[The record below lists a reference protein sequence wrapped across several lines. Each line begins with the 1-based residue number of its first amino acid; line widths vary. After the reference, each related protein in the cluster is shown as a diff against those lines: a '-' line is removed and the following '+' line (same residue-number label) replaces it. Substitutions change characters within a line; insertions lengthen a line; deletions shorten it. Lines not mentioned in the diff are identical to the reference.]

1 MRRLSILL
9 MILIVINITACD
21 SKTENYYKNHPSE
34 EKAKEKAKECK
45 ENETLSEDCINALKV
60 GVKPTNEE
68 SKYSPNTPRKS
79 DNQIL
84 EALKQND
91 LKKEKITKDINQSS
105 ENNESIIIPPIAET
119 PSEIYPSK
127 ITKNNQ
133 SSIFSDDVNITQEKL
148 P

>member
-9 MILIVINITACD
+9 AILIVINITACD
-21 SKTENYYKNHPSE
+21 SKTENYYKNLPSE
-34 EKAKEKAKECK
+34 AKEKAKEYK
-45 ENETLSEDCINALKV
+45 KSGTLSEDCINALKV

-68 SKYSPNTPRKS
+68 GKYSPNTPKKS

-91 LKKEKITKDINQSS
+91 LKKEKTTKDINQSS

-127 ITKNNQ
+127 TTENNQ
-133 SSIFSDDVNITQEKL
+133 SSIFSDDVNMTQEK
-148 P
+148 

>member
-9 MILIVINITACD
+9 TILIIINITACD

-34 EKAKEKAKECK
+34 AKEKAKECK
-45 ENETLSEDCINALKV
+45 ESVTLNEDCINALKV

-68 SKYSPNTPRKS
+68 SKYSPNTPKKS

-91 LKKEKITKDINQSS
+91 LKKEKTTKDINQSS
-105 ENNESIIIPPIAET
+105 E
-119 PSEIYPSK
+119 
-127 ITKNNQ
+127 NNQ

>member
-1 MRRLSILL
+1 MQRLSILL
-9 MILIVINITACD
+9 TILIVINITACD

-34 EKAKEKAKECK
+34 AKEKAKECK
-45 ENETLSEDCINALKV
+45 ESETLSEDCINALKV

-68 SKYSPNTPRKS
+68 SKYSPNTPKKS

-91 LKKEKITKDINQSS
+91 LTTKDINQSS
-105 ENNESIIIPPIAET
+105 ENNESIIILPIAET

-127 ITKNNQ
+127 TKDDNQ
-133 SSIFSDDVNITQEKL
+133 SSIFSDDINITQEKL

>member
-9 MILIVINITACD
+9 TILIVINITACD
-21 SKTENYYKNHPSE
+21 SKTENYYKNLPSE
-34 EKAKEKAKECK
+34 AKEKAKECK
-45 ENETLSEDCINALKV
+45 ESGTLSEDYINALKV

-68 SKYSPNTPRKS
+68 SKYSPNTPKKS

-84 EALKQND
+84 EAL
-91 LKKEKITKDINQSS
+91 KDINQSS
-105 ENNESIIIPPIAET
+105 ENNESIIIPPITET

-127 ITKNNQ
+127 TTENNQ

-148 P
+148 PWK

>member
-1 MRRLSILL
+1 MQRLSILL
-9 MILIVINITACD
+9 TILIVINITACD

-34 EKAKEKAKECK
+34 AKEKAKECK
-45 ENETLSEDCINALKV
+45 ESETLSEDCINALKV

-68 SKYSPNTPRKS
+68 SKYSPNTLKKS

-91 LKKEKITKDINQSS
+91 LTTKDINQSS

-127 ITKNNQ
+127 TKDDNQ
-133 SSIFSDDVNITQEKL
+133 SSIFSDDINITQEKL

>member
-9 MILIVINITACD
+9 AILIVINITACD
-21 SKTENYYKNHPSE
+21 SKTENYYKNLPNE
-34 EKAKEKAKECK
+34 AKEKAKECK
-45 ENETLSEDCINALKV
+45 KSGTLSEDCINALKV

-68 SKYSPNTPRKS
+68 GKYSPNTPKKS

-91 LKKEKITKDINQSS
+91 LKKEKTTKDINQSS

-127 ITKNNQ
+127 TTENNQ
-133 SSIFSDDVNITQEKL
+133 SSIFSDDVNMTQEK
-148 P
+148 

>member
-9 MILIVINITACD
+9 TILIVINITACD
-21 SKTENYYKNHPSE
+21 SKTENYYKNLPSE
-34 EKAKEKAKECK
+34 AKEKAKECK
-45 ENETLSEDCINALKV
+45 ESGTLSEDCINALKV

-68 SKYSPNTPRKS
+68 GKYSPNTPKKS

-91 LKKEKITKDINQSS
+91 LKKKNHKDINQSS

-127 ITKNNQ
+127 TTENNQ
-133 SSIFSDDVNITQEKL
+133 SSIFSDDVNMTQEK
-148 P
+148 

>member
-9 MILIVINITACD
+9 TILIIINITACD

-34 EKAKEKAKECK
+34 AKEKAKECK
-45 ENETLSEDCINALKV
+45 EGGTLSEDCINALKV

-68 SKYSPNTPRKS
+68 SKYSPNTPKKS

-84 EALKQND
+84 EALKQNN
-91 LKKEKITKDINQSS
+91 LKKEKTTKDINQSS
-105 ENNESIIIPPIAET
+105 E
-119 PSEIYPSK
+119 
-127 ITKNNQ
+127 NNQ

>member
-9 MILIVINITACD
+9 TILIVINITACD

-34 EKAKEKAKECK
+34 AKEKAKECK
-45 ENETLSEDCINALKV
+45 ESGILSEDCIN
-60 GVKPTNEE
+60 T
-68 SKYSPNTPRKS
+68 
-79 DNQIL
+79 
-84 EALKQND
+84 
-91 LKKEKITKDINQSS
+91 LKK
-105 ENNESIIIPPIAET
+105 SIIIPPITET

-127 ITKNNQ
+127 TKDNNQ

>member
-9 MILIVINITACD
+9 AILIVINITACD
-21 SKTENYYKNHPSE
+21 SKTENYYKNLPSE
-34 EKAKEKAKECK
+34 AKEKAKECK
-45 ENETLSEDCINALKV
+45 ESGTLSEDCINALKV

-68 SKYSPNTPRKS
+68 GKYSPNTPKKS

-91 LKKEKITKDINQSS
+91 LKRKTTKDINQSS

-119 PSEIYPSK
+119 PSELSFQNNRKQSK
-127 ITKNNQ
+127 
-133 SSIFSDDVNITQEKL
+133 FYL
-148 P
+148 

>member
-9 MILIVINITACD
+9 TILIVINITACD
-21 SKTENYYKNHPSE
+21 SKTENYYKNLPSE
-34 EKAKEKAKECK
+34 AKEKAKECK
-45 ENETLSEDCINALKV
+45 ESGTLSEDYINALKV
-60 GVKPTNEE
+60 DVKPTNEE
-68 SKYSPNTPRKS
+68 SKYSPNTPKKS

-91 LKKEKITKDINQSS
+91 LKKEKTTKDINQSS
-105 ENNESIIIPPIAET
+105 ENNESIIIPPITET

-127 ITKNNQ
+127 TTENNQ

>member
-9 MILIVINITACD
+9 AILIVINITACD
-21 SKTENYYKNHPSE
+21 SKTENYYKNLPSE
-34 EKAKEKAKECK
+34 AKEKVKECK
-45 ENETLSEDCINALKV
+45 ESGTLSEDCINALKV

-68 SKYSPNTPRKS
+68 GKYSPNTPKKS

-91 LKKEKITKDINQSS
+91 LKKEKTTKDINQSS
-105 ENNESIIIPPIAET
+105 ENNESIIILPIAET

-127 ITKNNQ
+127 TTENNQ
-133 SSIFSDDVNITQEKL
+133 SSIFSDDVNMTQEK
-148 P
+148 

>member
-1 MRRLSILL
+1 MQRLSILL
-9 MILIVINITACD
+9 TILIIINITACD

-34 EKAKEKAKECK
+34 AKEKAKECK
-45 ENETLSEDCINALKV
+45 ESGTLSEDCINALEI
-60 GVKPTNEE
+60 GIKPTNEE
-68 SKYSPNTPRKS
+68 SKYSPNTPKKS

-127 ITKNNQ
+127 TKDDNQ
-133 SSIFSDDVNITQEKL
+133 SSIFSDDINITQEKL

>member
-9 MILIVINITACD
+9 TILIVINITACD

-34 EKAKEKAKECK
+34 AKEKAKECK
-45 ENETLSEDCINALKV
+45 ESGTLSEDCINALKV

-68 SKYSPNTPRKS
+68 SKYSPNTPKKS

-91 LKKEKITKDINQSS
+91 LTTKDINQSS

-127 ITKNNQ
+127 TKDDNQ
-133 SSIFSDDVNITQEKL
+133 SSIFSDDINITQEKL

>member
-1 MRRLSILL
+1 MQRLSILL
-9 MILIVINITACD
+9 TILIIINITACD

-34 EKAKEKAKECK
+34 AKEKAKECK
-45 ENETLSEDCINALKV
+45 ESGTLSEDCINALEI
-60 GVKPTNEE
+60 GIKPTNKE
-68 SKYSPNTPRKS
+68 SKYSPNTPKKS

-91 LKKEKITKDINQSS
+91 LTTKDINQSS

-127 ITKNNQ
+127 TTENNQ
-133 SSIFSDDVNITQEKL
+133 SSIFSDDINITQEKL

>member
-9 MILIVINITACD
+9 AILIVINITACD
-21 SKTENYYKNHPSE
+21 SKTENYYKNLPSE
-34 EKAKEKAKECK
+34 AKEKAKECK
-45 ENETLSEDCINALKV
+45 ESRTLSEDCINALKV

-68 SKYSPNTPRKS
+68 GKYSPNTPKKS

-91 LKKEKITKDINQSS
+91 LKKEKTTKDINQSS

-127 ITKNNQ
+127 TTENNQ
-133 SSIFSDDVNITQEKL
+133 SSIFSDDVNMTQEK
-148 P
+148 

>member
-1 MRRLSILL
+1 MQRLSILFT
-9 MILIVINITACD
+9 ILIVINITACD

-34 EKAKEKAKECK
+34 AKEKAKECK
-45 ENETLSEDCINALKV
+45 ESETLSEDCINALKV

-68 SKYSPNTPRKS
+68 SKYSPNTPKKS

-91 LKKEKITKDINQSS
+91 LTTKDINQSS

-127 ITKNNQ
+127 TKDDNQ
-133 SSIFSDDVNITQEKL
+133 SSIFSDDINITQEKL

>member
-9 MILIVINITACD
+9 AILIVINITACD
-21 SKTENYYKNHPSE
+21 SKTENYYKNLPSE
-34 EKAKEKAKECK
+34 AKEKAKECK
-45 ENETLSEDCINALKV
+45 ESGTLSEDCINALKV

-68 SKYSPNTPRKS
+68 SKYSPNTPKKS

-91 LKKEKITKDINQSS
+91 LTTKDINQSS

-127 ITKNNQ
+127 TTENNQ
-133 SSIFSDDVNITQEKL
+133 SSIFSDDINITQEKL

>member
-1 MRRLSILL
+1 MQRLSILL
-9 MILIVINITACD
+9 TILIVINITACD

-34 EKAKEKAKECK
+34 AKEKAKECK
-45 ENETLSEDCINALKV
+45 ESGTLSEDCINALKV

-68 SKYSPNTPRKS
+68 SKYSPNTPKKS

-91 LKKEKITKDINQSS
+91 LTTKDINQSS
-105 ENNESIIIPPIAET
+105 ENNESIIMPPIAET

-127 ITKNNQ
+127 TTENNQ
-133 SSIFSDDVNITQEKL
+133 SSIFSDDINITQEKL

>member
-9 MILIVINITACD
+9 AILIVINITACD
-21 SKTENYYKNHPSE
+21 SKTENYYKNLPSE
-34 EKAKEKAKECK
+34 AKEKAKECK
-45 ENETLSEDCINALKV
+45 ESGTLNEDCINALKV

-68 SKYSPNTPRKS
+68 GKYSPNTPKKS

-91 LKKEKITKDINQSS
+91 LKKEKTTKDINQSS

-127 ITKNNQ
+127 TTENNQ
-133 SSIFSDDVNITQEKL
+133 SSIFSDDVNMTQEK
-148 P
+148 

>member
-1 MRRLSILL
+1 MQRLSILL
-9 MILIVINITACD
+9 TILIVINITACD

-34 EKAKEKAKECK
+34 AKEKAKECK
-45 ENETLSEDCINALKV
+45 ESGTLSEDCINALKV

-68 SKYSPNTPRKS
+68 SKYSPNTPKKS

-91 LKKEKITKDINQSS
+91 LTTKDINQSS

-127 ITKNNQ
+127 TKDDNQ
-133 SSIFSDDVNITQEKL
+133 SSIFSDDINITQEKL

>member
-9 MILIVINITACD
+9 AILIVINITACD
-21 SKTENYYKNHPSE
+21 SKTENYYKNLPSE
-34 EKAKEKAKECK
+34 AKEKAKECK
-45 ENETLSEDCINALKV
+45 ESGTLSEDCINALKV

-68 SKYSPNTPRKS
+68 DKYSPNTPKKS

-84 EALKQND
+84 EALKHND
-91 LKKEKITKDINQSS
+91 LKKEKTTKDINQSS

-127 ITKNNQ
+127 TTENNQ
-133 SSIFSDDVNITQEKL
+133 SSIFSDDVNMTQEK
-148 P
+148 

>member
-9 MILIVINITACD
+9 PILIVINITACD
-21 SKTENYYKNHPSE
+21 SKTENYYKNLPSE
-34 EKAKEKAKECK
+34 AKEKAKECK
-45 ENETLSEDCINALKV
+45 ESGTLSEDCTNALKV

-68 SKYSPNTPRKS
+68 GKYSPNTPKKS

-91 LKKEKITKDINQSS
+91 LKKEKTTKDINQSS

-127 ITKNNQ
+127 TTENNQ
-133 SSIFSDDVNITQEKL
+133 SSIFSDDVNMTQEK
-148 P
+148 

>member
-1 MRRLSILL
+1 MIVKQKITTKIFLAKQKKKRKNAKKAELL
-9 MILIVINITACD
+9 A
-21 SKTENYYKNHPSE
+21 
-34 EKAKEKAKECK
+34 
-45 ENETLSEDCINALKV
+45 EDCINALKV

-68 SKYSPNTPRKS
+68 GKYSPNTPKKS

-91 LKKEKITKDINQSS
+91 LKKEKTTKDINQSS

-127 ITKNNQ
+127 TTENNQ
-133 SSIFSDDVNITQEKL
+133 SSIFSDDVNMTQEK
-148 P
+148 

>member
-9 MILIVINITACD
+9 AILIVINITACD
-21 SKTENYYKNHPSE
+21 SKTENYYKNLPSE
-34 EKAKEKAKECK
+34 AKEKAKECK
-45 ENETLSEDCINALKV
+45 ESGTLSEDCINALKV
-60 GVKPTNEE
+60 GVKPTNE
-68 SKYSPNTPRKS
+68 S

-91 LKKEKITKDINQSS
+91 LKKEKTTKDINQSS

-127 ITKNNQ
+127 TTENNQ
-133 SSIFSDDVNITQEKL
+133 SSIFSDDVNMTQEK
-148 P
+148 

>member
-1 MRRLSILL
+1 MQRLSILFT
-9 MILIVINITACD
+9 ILIVINITACD

-34 EKAKEKAKECK
+34 AKEKAKECK
-45 ENETLSEDCINALKV
+45 ESETLSEDCINALKV

-68 SKYSPNTPRKS
+68 SKYSPNTPKKS

-91 LKKEKITKDINQSS
+91 LTTKDINQSS

-127 ITKNNQ
+127 TTENNQ
-133 SSIFSDDVNITQEKL
+133 SSIFSDDVNMTQEK
-148 P
+148 

>member
-1 MRRLSILL
+1 MQRLSILL
-9 MILIVINITACD
+9 TILIVINITACD

-34 EKAKEKAKECK
+34 AKEKAKECK
-45 ENETLSEDCINALKV
+45 ESETLSEDCINALKV

-68 SKYSPNTPRKS
+68 SKYSPNTPKKS

-91 LKKEKITKDINQSS
+91 LTTKDINQSS

-127 ITKNNQ
+127 TKDDNQ
-133 SSIFSDDVNITQEKL
+133 SSIFSDDINITQEKL

>member
-1 MRRLSILL
+1 MQRLSILL
-9 MILIVINITACD
+9 TILIVINITACD

-34 EKAKEKAKECK
+34 AKECK
-45 ENETLSEDCINALKV
+45 ESETLSEDCINALKV

-68 SKYSPNTPRKS
+68 SKYSPNTPKKS

-91 LKKEKITKDINQSS
+91 LTTKDINQSS

-127 ITKNNQ
+127 TKDDNQ
-133 SSIFSDDVNITQEKL
+133 SSIFSDDINITQEKL

>member
-9 MILIVINITACD
+9 TILIVINITACD

-34 EKAKEKAKECK
+34 AKEKAKECK
-45 ENETLSEDCINALKV
+45 ESVTLSEDCINALKV

-68 SKYSPNTPRKS
+68 SKYSPNTPKKS

-84 EALKQND
+84 EALKQNN
-91 LKKEKITKDINQSS
+91 LKKEKTTKDINQSS
-105 ENNESIIIPPIAET
+105 ENNE
-119 PSEIYPSK
+119 
-127 ITKNNQ
+127 

>member
-9 MILIVINITACD
+9 TILIVINITACD
-21 SKTENYYKNHPSE
+21 SKTENYYKNHPS
-34 EKAKEKAKECK
+34 KAKEKAKEYK
-45 ENETLSEDCINALKV
+45 ESGTLSEDCINALKV

-68 SKYSPNTPRKS
+68 SKYSPNTPKKS

-84 EALKQND
+84 ETLKQND
-91 LKKEKITKDINQSS
+91 LKKEKTTKDINQSS

-127 ITKNNQ
+127 TTENNQ
-133 SSIFSDDVNITQEKL
+133 SSIFSDDVNMTQEK
-148 P
+148 

>member
-34 EKAKEKAKECK
+34 AKAKECK
-45 ENETLSEDCINALKV
+45 ENGTLSKDCINALKV
-60 GVKPTNEE
+60 GVKPKNGE
-68 SKYSPNTPRKS
+68 SKYSPNTPKKS

-84 EALKQND
+84 ETLKQND

-127 ITKNNQ
+127 ITENNQ

-148 P
+148 S

>member
-1 MRRLSILL
+1 MRRISILL
-9 MILIVINITACD
+9 TILIVINITACD

-34 EKAKEKAKECK
+34 AKECK
-45 ENETLSEDCINALKV
+45 ESGTLSEDCINALKV

-68 SKYSPNTPRKS
+68 SKYSPNTPKKS

-84 EALKQND
+84 EALKQNN
-91 LKKEKITKDINQSS
+91 LKKEKTTKDINQSS

-127 ITKNNQ
+127 TTENNQ
-133 SSIFSDDVNITQEKL
+133 SSIFSDDVNITQEK
-148 P
+148 

>member
-1 MRRLSILL
+1 MQRLSILL
-9 MILIVINITACD
+9 TILIVINITACD

-34 EKAKEKAKECK
+34 AKEKAKECK
-45 ENETLSEDCINALKV
+45 ESGTLSEDCINALKV

-68 SKYSPNTPRKS
+68 SKYSPNTPKKS

-91 LKKEKITKDINQSS
+91 LTTKDINQSS

-127 ITKNNQ
+127 TKDGNQ
-133 SSIFSDDVNITQEKL
+133 SSIFSDDINITQEKL

>member
-9 MILIVINITACD
+9 TILIVINITACD

-34 EKAKEKAKECK
+34 AKEKAKECK
-45 ENETLSEDCINALKV
+45 ESETLSEDCINALKV

-68 SKYSPNTPRKS
+68 SKYSPNTPKKS

-91 LKKEKITKDINQSS
+91 LTTKDINQSS

-127 ITKNNQ
+127 TKDDNQ
-133 SSIFSDDVNITQEKL
+133 SSIFSDDINITQEKL

>member
-1 MRRLSILL
+1 MQRLSILFT
-9 MILIVINITACD
+9 ILIVINITACD

-34 EKAKEKAKECK
+34 AKEKAKECK
-45 ENETLSEDCINALKV
+45 ESETLSEDCINALKV

-68 SKYSPNTPRKS
+68 SKYSPNTPKKS

-91 LKKEKITKDINQSS
+91 LTTKDINQSS

-127 ITKNNQ
+127 TKDDNQ
-133 SSIFSDDVNITQEKL
+133 SSIFSDDVNITQEK
-148 P
+148 

>member
-1 MRRLSILL
+1 
-9 MILIVINITACD
+9 
-21 SKTENYYKNHPSE
+21 
-34 EKAKEKAKECK
+34 KECK
-45 ENETLSEDCINALKV
+45 ESGTLSEDCINALKV

-68 SKYSPNTPRKS
+68 GKYSPNTPKKS

-91 LKKEKITKDINQSS
+91 LKKEKTTKDINQSS

-127 ITKNNQ
+127 TTENNQ
-133 SSIFSDDVNITQEKL
+133 SSIFSDDVNMTQEK
-148 P
+148 